1 MGARGPPGRVG
12 PEGLRG
18 IPGPVVS
25 GAGIGWVGLGS
36 GPPCVGT
43 FLISYRSWEG
53 LALVGV
59 GRPHWVLAG
68 CSSPCSV
75 SSQGEPGLLGPPGQI
90 GPPGPLVRDFFVP
103 EALAQEPL
111 SDHRMTMGADDPS
124 LTICRSTLTMITI
137 YPDHLS

>member
-25 GAGIGWVGLGS
+25 GAGIGVGS
-36 GPPCVGT
+36 GPPCVCT
-43 FLISYRSWEG
+43 LLISYRGWEG

-59 GRPHWVLAG
+59 GRPHWVLEG

-90 GPPGPLVRDFFVP
+90 GPPGPLVRDFLVP

-111 SDHRMTMGADDPS
+111 SDH
-124 LTICRSTLTMITI
+124 
-137 YPDHLS
+137 